1 MIKLYD
7 MVEIIDRGIT
17 GDVVDVSESGQHVV
31 EFDSMEHK
39 EGAYSRER
47 PLYDCDVSMLKKLN
61 SNHHLTKPII
71 SYNIKQKI

>member
-7 MVEIIDRGIT
+7 KVEIIDRGIT
-17 GDVVDVSESGQHVV
+17 GEVVDISESGKCVV
-31 EFDSMEHK
+31 ESDSKEHK
-39 EGAYSRER
+39 EGAYGGDW